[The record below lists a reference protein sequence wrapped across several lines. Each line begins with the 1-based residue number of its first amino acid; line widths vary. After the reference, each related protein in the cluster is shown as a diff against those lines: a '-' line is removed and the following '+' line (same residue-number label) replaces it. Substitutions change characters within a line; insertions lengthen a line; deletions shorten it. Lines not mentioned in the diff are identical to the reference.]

1 MAGMKLFFVGSVIL
15 LAGLPACALRT
26 PSAMQTPAPAR
37 SLPAFPRDTAR
48 TCTLPKLIILVAPI
62 RLPQSK
68 VIYQVMAAHYHVLN
82 ANVWET
88 ALLQEK
94 GPLAIGKTTIGWE
107 P

>member
-1 MAGMKLFFVGSVIL
+1 MKHFFVSLIIL
-15 LAGLPACALRT
+15 LVGLPACALRAQG
-26 PSAMQTPAPAR
+26 AMQTPAR
-37 SLPAFPRDTAR
+37 SLPVFPPHTAKIS
-48 TCTLPKLIILVAPI
+48 TLPELIILVAPI
-62 RLPQSK
+62 PRPQSK